1 MIKEIHLPFDF
12 EWAPAV
18 SLKAGELQCL
28 YETGKLRY
36 IRRGETELIRMIY
49 GAVRDDNW
57 GTLPYSI
64 EDEKL
69 VIENESFSIQFTA
82 VYGREKPVYK
92 ALFTI
97 EGRAGSSISFS
108 MKGTALA
115 AFQKNRIGICVHH
128 PIQSCAGQAVMVKRP
143 DGTSYQEVFP
153 EMVSQHQP
161 LLMIQE
167 MQWTTSDDTTVQLF
181 FDGDVFET
189 EDQRN
194 WSDSSYKTYSTPQ
207 HIPFP
212 VGVLPGEAMLQE
224 LRLIAVNSVDGPIQ
238 VKNYQE
244 EKIPFPVIGYGKS
257 VGHPP
262 VTNAEAALLQKIPFN
277 HYRVVLE
284 MDLENWAHELNAAF
298 AEAILLRTRLE
309 LVIVFPQVF
318 NSAPPVLLSMLQG
331 KQDLLHSI
339 LLLQKNKAVSPH
351 ALQAQVYPLLKAMLP
366 AVPVGYGTGYHFVDL
381 HRQRPG
387 TDFFDFT
394 SYSVHPRVHMT
405 DNRSVWEN
413 LDNQPDMVATAG
425 SFSSGKPVF
434 VSPVTLRDGY
444 QDPGNGEKQSA
455 ALVACWTLMSI
466 QQLAMAGSITLHEIF
481 GEAGLLRS
489 ETNSDGTHQ
498 VLTSVLYEMLA
509 ALHQFQPVFII
520 KRYKSRDVLT
530 NGLLLENA
538 GGERL
543 FFKMPGEIT
552 GAKYQ

>member
-1 MIKEIHLPFDF
+1 MINEIHLPFDF

-28 YETGKLRY
+28 YETGRLRY

-97 EGRAGSSISFS
+97 EGRAGSGISFS

-115 AFQKNRIGICVHH
+115 AFQKNRIGICVHL

-143 DGTSYQEVFP
+143 DGTRYQEVFP
-153 EMVSQHQP
+153 EMVSPHQP

-167 MQWTTSDDTTVQLF
+167 MQWTTSDHTTIQLF

-212 VGVLPGEAMLQE
+212 VGVLPGDTMRQE
-224 LRLIAVNSVDGPIQ
+224 LRLIAFNNVDDPAIQ
-238 VKNYQE
+238 LKNYQE
-244 EKIPFPVIGYGKS
+244 EKIPFPAIGYCKTA
-257 VGHPP
+257 GHPP
-262 VTNAEAALLQKIPFN
+262 VTMTEAALLQKIPFN
-277 HYRVVLE
+277 HYRVLLE
-284 MDLENWAHELNAAF
+284 MDLENWAHELNDAF
-298 AEAILLRTRLE
+298 AEAILLHTRLE
-309 LVIVFPQVF
+309 LVIVFPEVF
-318 NSAPPVLLSMLQG
+318 NSVSPVLLSMLQE

-339 LLLQKNKAVSPH
+339 LVLQKNKAVSPH

-366 AVPVGYGTGYHFVDL
+366 AVPVGYGTVYHFVDL
-381 HRQRPG
+381 NRHRPG
-387 TDFFDFT
+387 IDFFDFT
-394 SYSVHPRVHMT
+394 SYSIHPRVHMT

-425 SFSSGKPVF
+425 LFSSGKPVF
-434 VSPVTLRDGY
+434 VSPVTLGV
-444 QDPGNGEKQSA
+444 PGNGEKQSTA
-455 ALVACWTLMSI
+455 MVACWTLMSI

-489 ETNSDGTHQ
+489 ETKSSDGVQQ
-498 VLTSVLYEMLA
+498 VLTSTLYEMLA
-509 ALHQFQPVFII
+509 AVYQFQPVFII
-520 KRYKSRDVLT
+520 KRYKDRDVLT
-530 NGLLLENA
+530 DGLLLENA

-543 FFKMPGEIT
+543 FFRMPGEIT
-552 GAKYQ
+552 GAKNQ

>member
-12 EWAPAV
+12 EWTPAV

-128 PIQSCAGQAVMVKRP
+128 PIQSCAGQAVMVIHP
-143 DGTSYQEVFP
+143 DGTRYQEVFP
-153 EMVSQHQP
+153 EKVSPQQP

-167 MQWTTSDDTTVQLF
+167 MQWTTSDHTTVQLF
-181 FDGDVFET
+181 FDGDIFEM

-212 VGVLPGEAMLQE
+212 VGVLPGDTMLQE
-224 LRLIAVNSVDGPIQ
+224 LRLIAFNNVDSPIQ
-238 VKNYQE
+238 AKNYQE
-244 EKIPFPVIGYGKS
+244 EKIPFPAIGYCKTA
-257 VGHPP
+257 GHPP
-262 VTNAEAALLQKIPFN
+262 VTMAEAALLQKIPFN
-277 HYRVVLE
+277 HYRILLE
-284 MDLENWAHELNAAF
+284 MDLENWAHQLNAAF
-298 AEAILLRTRLE
+298 AEALLLHTRLE
-309 LVIVFPQVF
+309 LVIVFPEVF
-318 NSAPPVLLSMLQG
+318 NSVSPVLLSMLQE
-331 KQDLLHSI
+331 KQGLLHSI
-339 LLLQKNKAVSPH
+339 LVLQKNKAVSPH

-366 AVPVGYGTGYHFVDL
+366 AVPVGYGTAYHFVDIN
-381 HRQRPG
+381 RQRPG

-394 SYSVHPRVHMT
+394 SYSIHPRVHMT

-425 SFSSGKPVF
+425 LFSSGKPVF
-434 VSPVTLRDGY
+434 VSPVTLGV
-444 QDPGNGEKQSA
+444 PGNGEKQSTA
-455 ALVACWTLMSI
+455 MVACWTLMSI

-489 ETNSDGTHQ
+489 ETKSSDGVQQ
-498 VLTSVLYEMLA
+498 VLTSTLYEMLA
-509 ALHQFQPVFII
+509 AVYQFQPVFII
-520 KRYKSRDVLT
+520 KRYKDRDVLT
-530 NGLLLENA
+530 DGLLLENA

-543 FFKMPGEIT
+543 FFRMPGEIT
-552 GAKYQ
+552 GAKNQ